1 VREFAARVHATEL
14 GLEEAVRLGLYVDE
28 DKRTVELRFNAESA
42 DELPATVAA
51 ESEGFA
57 VPSPL
62 EAVIRAARAPLVVR
76 DDFVLR
82 RLRSTR

>member
-42 DELPATVAA
+42 DDRRGRIGGLRRTVATR
-51 ESEGFA
+51 GGD
-57 VPSPL
+57 PRCP
-62 EAVIRAARAPLVVR
+62 RAARRAR
-76 DDFVLR
+76 
-82 RLRSTR
+82 